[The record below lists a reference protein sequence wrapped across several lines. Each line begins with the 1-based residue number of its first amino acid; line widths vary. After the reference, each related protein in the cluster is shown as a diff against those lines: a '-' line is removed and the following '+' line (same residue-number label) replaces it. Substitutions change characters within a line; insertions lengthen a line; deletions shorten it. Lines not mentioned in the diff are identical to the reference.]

1 MIEARMDVDVGGSV
15 VRVVAQTE
23 SILRVLEL
31 ADARY
36 SGAGTSVIFPI
47 EPEDFFV
54 GEAFSEE
61 FIGLPVPMAVTA

>member
-1 MIEARMDVDVGGSV
+1 MIEARMDMDVGGSV

-36 SGAGTSVIFPI
+36 PGAEASVIFPI
-47 EPEDFFV
+47 EPENFFV

-61 FIGLPVPMAVTA
+61 FIGLPVPMAVAA

>member
-1 MIEARMDVDVGGSV
+1 MIEARMDVDVEGSV

-36 SGAGTSVIFPI
+36 SGVGVSVIFPI
-47 EPEDFFV
+47 KPEDFFV

-61 FIGLPVPMAVTA
+61 FIGLPVPMAMA